1 MVAHPWIERIERLSA
16 AGLERSPRCVLG
28 AVGPSIATADGT
40 KLLFCSNDYLGLAA
54 DQRLISAAIEAAAAH
69 GVGAGASRAVSGNH
83 ALHEALE
90 RRAAAFFETQA
101 AVLFPSGYQANV
113 GALSSLVDKG
123 DAVFSDARNHAS
135 IIDGCRLSRAAVHV
149 YKHADAGDLARLL
162 DETRTAG
169 LKLVVTE
176 AVFSMDGDKAPL
188 GQICSAAHSRGAVV
202 YVDEAHA
209 LGVLG
214 SGGRGLADEAGVSA
228 DVAVRM
234 GTFGK
239 AIGVSGAFVACGDA
253 PARLMRSR
261 ARSLLYTTGAPPLLA
276 AAALVGLDLAQA
288 ADDRR
293 ETLARNVRFYRE
305 GASAAGVPLARS
317 ETPIQP
323 VPIGDARRAMAVS
336 EALWRRGFFVQGIR
350 PPTVPEGTARLRV
363 TLSSAHTREQIDL
376 LVDALAASLA
386 ACGVA
391 P

>member
-1 MVAHPWIERIERLSA
+1 MGAHPWNERIERLSA
-16 AGLERSPRCVLG
+16 AGLERSARSLLG
-28 AVGPSIATADGT
+28 PVGPSIASAEGP

-54 DQRLISAAIEAAAAH
+54 DPRLISAAIGAAASH
-69 GVGAGASRAVSGNH
+69 GVGSGASRAVSGNH
-83 ALHEALE
+83 ALHDALE
-90 RRAAAFFETQA
+90 RRAAAFLGTPA
-101 AVLFPSGYQANV
+101 AVLFPSGYHANV
-113 GALSSLVDKG
+113 GALSSLVEEG

-149 YKHADAGDLARLL
+149 YEHADADDLARLL
-162 DETRTAG
+162 AATPSAG

-176 AVFSMDGDKAPL
+176 AVFSMDGDLAPL
-188 GQICSAAHSRGAVV
+188 AEICGAARRGGAEV

-214 SGGRGLADEAGVSA
+214 PGGRGLADEAGLSSDA
-228 DVAVRM
+228 AVRM

-239 AIGVSGAFVACGDA
+239 AFGVSGAFVACGEA
-253 PARLMRSR
+253 PARLLRSR
-261 ARSLLYTTGAPPLLA
+261 ARSLLYTTGAPPMLA
-276 AAALVGLDLAQA
+276 AAALAGLDIAEA

-293 ETLARNVRFYRE
+293 ETLFRNVRLYRE
-305 GASAAGVPLARS
+305 RAAAAGVPLAPS

-323 VPIGDARRAMAVS
+323 VPVGCPRRTMAVS
-336 EALWRRGFFVQGIR
+336 ESLWRRGIFVQGIR

-363 TLSSAHTREQIDL
+363 TLSSAHTPEQIAL

-386 ACGVA
+386 EHGVA